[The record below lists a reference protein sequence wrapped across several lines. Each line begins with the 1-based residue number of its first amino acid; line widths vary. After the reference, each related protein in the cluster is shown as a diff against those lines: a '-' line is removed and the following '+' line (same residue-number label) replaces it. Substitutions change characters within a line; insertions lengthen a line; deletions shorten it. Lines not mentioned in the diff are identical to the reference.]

1 MPRYLFTFTRLRTI
15 EDVLEI
21 PIQAWSVHE
30 AKQKL
35 TELQDSDDYDQSL
48 YIVSE
53 DNPIED
59 WWNAV
64 EQFTQDGEP
73 QILNDE

>member
-1 MPRYLFTFTRLRTI
+1 MI

-21 PIQAWSVHE
+21 PVQAWSVHE
-30 AKQKL
+30 AKHKL
-35 TELQDSDDYDQSL
+35 QSLQDFVDYDQSF

-53 DNPIED
+53 NNPIED
-59 WWNAV
+59 WWDAV

-73 QILNDE
+73 QILND